1 MDNIELSVISVIGQ
15 MLEEMLDSSARL
27 RVLNYL
33 AEKYAEVPVEWE
45 KGEAGIGFQST
56 LPNTLGGTGQGVSVG
71 WGAATY

>member
-15 MLEEMLDSSARL
+15 ILEEMLDSSARL

-33 AEKYAEVPVEWE
+33 AEKYAEPTVEWE

-56 LPNTLGGTGQGVSVG
+56 APRSMASG
-71 WGAATY
+71 WGGFNLSPGP